1 MKNVCSSLRD
11 LEEDASLS
19 AIFSTY
25 HDISVSFAKTEVSV
39 EAMTRLLRRP
49 SMGFWT
55 VFASTSELSMTHLL
69 SLSRGKI

>member
-1 MKNVCSSLRD
+1 MKNVCGSLRD

-25 HDISVSFAKTEVSV
+25 RDISVSFAKTEVSV
-39 EAMTRLLRRP
+39 ETMTRLLRRP
-49 SMGFWT
+49 SMGFWA